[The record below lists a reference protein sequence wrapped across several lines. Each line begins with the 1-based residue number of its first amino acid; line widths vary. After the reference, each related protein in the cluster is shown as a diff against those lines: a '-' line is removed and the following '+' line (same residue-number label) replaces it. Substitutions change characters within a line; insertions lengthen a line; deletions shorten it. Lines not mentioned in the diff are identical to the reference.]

1 MSHIAIDARVINSGT
16 GTYVVKLLEHLQ
28 KIDYYNTYSILVPTK
43 DKNYWRYRIK
53 AIENNYVSA
62 WDWQW
67 FFTLSAYNQ
76 LSIYPR
82 IGLIS
87 NIGFGKDATH
97 TTAGAKQLQSKAEGQ
112 LEFPLQH
119 PKYVVPYE
127 DFEQGFYKSN
137 NTFRN
142 TILQLI
148 PFSIKTIL
156 KKWIRG

>member
-1 MSHIAIDARVINSGT
+1 MAAH
-16 GTYVVKLLEHLQ
+16 
-28 KIDYYNTYSILVPTK
+28 
-43 DKNYWRYRIK
+43 
-53 AIENNYVSA
+53 
-62 WDWQW
+62 
-67 FFTLSAYNQ
+67 NQ
-76 LSIYPR
+76 LGIYPKTS
-82 IGLIS
+82 LIS
-87 NIGFGKDATH
+87 NIGFGEDATH
-97 TTAGAKQLQSKAEGQ
+97 TTGSTIPSRYKANE
-112 LEFPLQH
+112 EIVFPLQH